1 MPVFFLMLIIAFGYL
16 YYLAIK
22 KLKKWWHPFHPSTIL
37 VWRRQSHL
45 PTPFAFV
52 YFSVYSISGNGLWEW
67 RRKCQSLPLQRNHRQ
82 NRIDKRT
89 RTERSRTASICT
101 TKRGSSPRA
110 SLRREQRL
118 TSTACCSSWSRKDG
132 PVERWSSTPAT
143 PSSTGWRWRKRRAV
157 RPSPRPTPTASGSW
171 IKGKIYKVRWRF
183 HLIHERGRFIL

>member
-1 MPVFFLMLIIAFGYL
+1 
-16 YYLAIK
+16 
-22 KLKKWWHPFHPSTIL
+22 
-37 VWRRQSHL
+37 SHL

-110 SLRREQRL
+110 SLRREQR
-118 TSTACCSSWSRKDG
+118 
-132 PVERWSSTPAT
+132 
-143 PSSTGWRWRKRRAV
+143 RRAV
-157 RPSPRPTPTASGSW
+157 AAGQGRTARWNGDRVHQRRRRQPADVEGNEGRYGLHRDLHLPRADPGS
-171 IKGKIYKVRWRF
+171 KGKYIKCD
-183 HLIHERGRFIL
+183 GGFI